1 MAETV
6 EPIGRPVRTPKTAEL
21 IATDLRNRIV
31 RGELRAGD
39 ALPPETL
46 LMTQFGVSRPTLR
59 EAFRILETESLI
71 AVRRGAR
78 GGAYVL
84 APDRAVASRY
94 VGLLLQIRGTTID
107 DVHQARA
114 VLEAACAAR
123 LARARTRQDLLD
135 LRACVE
141 DLRAAVDA
149 APARPP
155 DPARWARHAS
165 RFHDLV
171 QQRCG
176 NLTLAVQC
184 GVLQDIVATHA
195 GHGPGAPEQAELFR
209 RLLRSYARLTDLVEA
224 KDADGAER
232 HWRTHLELSTRGPQR
247 SKAIVDLFR

>member
-1 MAETV
+1 MTETV

-31 RGELRAGD
+31 RAELRPGD
-39 ALPPETL
+39 ALPSETL
-46 LMTQFGVSRPTLR
+46 LMAQFGVSRPTLR

-71 AVRRGAR
+71 AVRRGVR
-78 GGAYVL
+78 GGAHVL

-123 LARARTRQDLLD
+123 LARTRTRQDLLD
-135 LRACVE
+135 LRACVD
-141 DLRAAVDA
+141 DLRTAADA
-149 APARPP
+149 AL
-155 DPARWARHAS
+155 WARHAA

-171 QQRCG
+171 LQRCG
-176 NLTLAVQC
+176 NRTLAVQC
-184 GVLQDIVATHA
+184 GVLQDIVATHTGRGPA
-195 GHGPGAPEQAELFR
+195 GAAHDG

-232 HWRTHLELSTRGPQR
+232 HWRTHLELPIRGAQR

>member
-1 MAETV
+1 MTETV

-21 IATDLRNRIV
+21 IAIDLRTRIV

-84 APDRAVASRY
+84 APDRAVAARY
-94 VGLLLQIRGTTID
+94 VGLLLQIGGTTID
-107 DVHQARA
+107 DVHHARA

-123 LARARTRQDLLD
+123 LARTRTRRDLLD

-141 DLRAAVDA
+141 DLRAVSGA
-149 APARPP
+149 AP
-155 DPARWARHAS
+155 DPALWARHAS

-171 QQRCG
+171 LQRCG
-176 NLTLAVQC
+176 NRTLAVQC

-195 GHGPGAPEQAELFR
+195 GRGPDRPGAVQQAELAR
-209 RLLRSYARLTDLVEA
+209 RLLRSYARLADLVEA
-224 KDADGAER
+224 RDADGAER
-232 HWRTHLELSTRGPQR
+232 HWRAHVELVNRGPRR
-247 SKAIVDLFR
+247 STAVVDLFG